1 MKGRKQFILI
11 ALAVLLLVSGCGAK
25 HASYVSAPAAAAEMA
40 YADDYEYYAEAP
52 AAAAYGSSNSMA
64 SYEEKKPE
72 PEPEQAAEY
81 GKKIIYNGYM
91 TIRADDPSEALNSIK
106 VMCESAGGYLSSSY
120 SRTNGNGSAYA
131 TATFRIPADKLEQ
144 FMADIATVGEQT
156 ESNISSD
163 DITQS
168 YYDIQA
174 RLNSAKA
181 EEQQLLA
188 LYDKCES
195 IEDILKVREQ
205 LASVRSQIES
215 YQATINVWNSQVSYA
230 TLELTIRET
239 EKTPVQEKKPLIEV
253 WKASDVWNKMKTG
266 VQNSGR
272 FLLNALYAVGIFL
285 AYLIVP
291 VVILGGIG
299 VGLYFL
305 FRPAV
310 RKHRE
315 KVRARQ
321 EQQIAERERRKA
333 ERAKK
338 SAESAQKA
346 VPDTGNKEEN
356 QEKKEA

>member
-11 ALAVLLLVSGCGAK
+11 ALAVLLLVSGCSAK
-25 HASYVSAPAAAAEMA
+25 QASHGSAPTAVAAEMDIA
-40 YADDYEYYAEAP
+40 YPEELEYYAEA
-52 AAAAYGSSNSMA
+52 AAVPPSASSGSG
-64 SYEEKKPE
+64 SYQEKGQE
-72 PEPEQAAEY
+72 PVSEQAGQY

-91 TIRADDPSEALNSIK
+91 TIRAEDPAETLKSIQ
-106 VMCESAGGYLSSSY
+106 VMCENAGGYLSSSY
-120 SRTNGNGSAYA
+120 TRSNGSGGIYA
-131 TATFRIPADKLEQ
+131 SATFRIPAEKLER

-188 LYDKCES
+188 LYDRCES
-195 IEDILKVREQ
+195 IEDILMVREQ

-230 TLELTIRET
+230 TLELNIRET
-239 EKTPVQEKKPLIEV
+239 EKTVVQGKKPLIEV
-253 WKASDVWNKMKTG
+253 WKASDVWDKMKTG

-272 FLLNALYAVGIFL
+272 FLLNALSAIGIFL

-291 VVILGGIG
+291 VLVLGGIG
-299 VGLYFL
+299 IGLYFL

-310 RKHRE
+310 RKHRK
-315 KVRARQ
+315 KVRDRQ
-321 EQQIAERERRKA
+321 EKEIAERERRKA

-338 SAESAQKA
+338 NAESAQK
-346 VPDTGNKEEN
+346 VIPDTENKEEDP
-356 QEKKEA
+356 EKP